1 MQGLCCDHREV
12 RSVHRLSWRVG
23 QTRRFV
29 LAGCCCSSQ
38 AGKDRAP
45 PGEAGRGPWSFGLE
59 PAEGRLHPCGRRS
72 LAREAGLPTR
82 CSCLLSR
89 RHLRHASP
97 AWPPPVF
104 RRDGGGSRCSRAR
117 GAVRPALLP
126 TGLLSSGCSSV
137 LGGTGGLLAR
147 KRRVASDRCPGG
159 DTRRPIRA
167 RRGGIATGGA
177 GESMVRCHAW
187 LACGRSRSEALC
199 RRAGG
204 GDVGGR
210 CDLLMAGLSRA
221 PRSGLGDGLI

>member
-1 MQGLCCDHREV
+1 MHYLRRDHREV

-45 PGEAGRGPWSFGLE
+45 PGEAGRGPWSCGLE

-117 GAVRPALLP
+117 GAVRPALVP
-126 TGLLSSGCSSV
+126 TGLLSSGCSSA
-137 LGGTGGLLAR
+137 L
-147 KRRVASDRCPGG
+147 RVGRAGFLPESAASPLTDAQAAIHGDRSVPGG
-159 DTRRPIRA
+159 EASPLAGRA
-167 RRGGIATGGA
+167 R
-177 GESMVRCHAW
+177 AW
-187 LACGRSRSEALC
+187 SDAA
-199 RRAGG
+199 
-204 GDVGGR
+204 
-210 CDLLMAGLSRA
+210 AGLWDDPPASLRRRGRRRCRGPVSSPYGRTVTGA
-221 PRSGLGDGLI
+221 RSGLGDGLI